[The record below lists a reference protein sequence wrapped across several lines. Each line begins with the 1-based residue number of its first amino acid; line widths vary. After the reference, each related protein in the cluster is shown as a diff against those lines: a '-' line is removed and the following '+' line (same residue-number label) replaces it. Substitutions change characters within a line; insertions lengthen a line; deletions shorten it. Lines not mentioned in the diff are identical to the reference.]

1 MSKYKILIVDD
12 DVDIIDTISFM
23 LEKHGFDVITAFS
36 GNDGLAKAKYET
48 PDIIILDLM
57 MPQMD
62 GFEVGRELRGNE
74 ITKKIP
80 LIILTARHDNEA
92 HYKTYKFAADDFM
105 VKPFKLPILLEKINK
120 LIPSSNGN
128 QVKKKGEVFDNWQG

>member
-1 MSKYKILIVDD
+1 MGKYKILIVDD
-12 DVDIIDTISFM
+12 DVDIIDTVSFM

-36 GNDGLAKAKYET
+36 GNDALAKAKYEA

-62 GFEVGRELRGNE
+62 GFEVGQKLRNSDV
-74 ITKKIP
+74 TKKIP
-80 LIILTARHDNEA
+80 LIIFTARHDNEA
-92 HYKTYKFAADDFM
+92 HYKTYKFAADEYM

-120 LIPSSNGN
+120 LILSDTD
-128 QVKKKGEVFDNWQG
+128 KMKEKAEVFDNWQG